1 MSFNL
6 NRTELIGRLGRDP
19 EMRYTAEGQAVTSFS
34 LATDRPAK
42 AGTKPEA
49 DWHHVVCWGKL
60 GEFAGQYLSKGRLIF
75 VAGRL
80 NYRSWEGKDGKM
92 RHSTEIVATELIT
105 LDRKPETE
113 PADEPSAPTEED
125 EIPF

>member
-19 EMRYTAEGQAVTSFS
+19 ERRYAADGQPVTSFS

-42 AGTKPEA
+42 AGVKPET
-49 DWHHVVCWGKL
+49 DWHHIVCWGRL
-60 GEFAGQYLSKGRLIF
+60 AEFAGQYLTKGRLIF
-75 VAGRL
+75 AAGRL
-80 NYRSWEGKDGKM
+80 TYRAWEGKDGKM
-92 RHSTEIVATELIT
+92 RHTTEIVATELIP
-105 LDRKPETE
+105 LDRRPEAE
-113 PADEPSAPTEED
+113 PAEPTAGTEED